1 MEDNISYRDS
11 LRANGA
17 FTMPSIEISQCQIV
31 ISDIQVASLEI
42 VQIMSK
48 AHNDFIDRVKTS
60 EGFNKYLLEQ
70 EKFADE
76 KLIKMLACIEQ
87 MDYIRAKEMVDEE
100 IEKGNRGGYT
110 NFDKDIYLHIQE
122 YCEKY
127 I

>member
-17 FTMPSIEISQCQIV
+17 FTMPSIEITQCQIE
-31 ISDIQVASLEI
+31 ILDIKKASQDI
-42 VQIMSK
+42 VRIISK
-48 AHNDFIDRVKTS
+48 AHNDFIDRVKTT

-70 EKFADE
+70 EKFAYE
-76 KLIKMLACIEQ
+76 KLIKMLACIEL
-87 MDYIRAKEMVDEE
+87 MDYIRAKEMADEE
-100 IEKGNRGGYT
+100 IEKGNEGGFT